1 MNNLLKIDYIE
12 CMKNLMREAFSF
24 KKYKVMNLF
33 LAVVT
38 AIIMVPF
45 IACSLVFAGIYMCV
59 AFFHRVITAPI
70 RALHGLVNAEGKD
83 VRHAPQTVIYIISWP
98 AIFFLYFLE
107 AMAIPT
113 LTVLYAIT
121 SVFTYIWTLGGYKF
135 HVFPEKSYEMTKE
148 VNGKYNVLPIVFVS
162 ISALILILIPLIHM
176 GIDYGQWV
184 DTIQRYGQNSRYYTY
199 SFNYYPIYLGISCVF
214 SFFYSIFGFAPRPKG
229 EKKEE
234 TEK

>member
-12 CMKNLMREAFSF
+12 CMRNLMREAFSF

-107 AMAIPT
+107 
-113 LTVLYAIT
+113 
-121 SVFTYIWTLGGYKF
+121 
-135 HVFPEKSYEMTKE
+135 
-148 VNGKYNVLPIVFVS
+148 
-162 ISALILILIPLIHM
+162 
-176 GIDYGQWV
+176 
-184 DTIQRYGQNSRYYTY
+184 
-199 SFNYYPIYLGISCVF
+199 
-214 SFFYSIFGFAPRPKG
+214 
-229 EKKEE
+229 
-234 TEK
+234 